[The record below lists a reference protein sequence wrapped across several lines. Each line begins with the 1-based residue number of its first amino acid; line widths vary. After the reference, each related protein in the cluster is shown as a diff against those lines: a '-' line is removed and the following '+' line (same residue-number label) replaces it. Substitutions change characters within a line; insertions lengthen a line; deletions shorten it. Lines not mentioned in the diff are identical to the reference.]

1 MISMMLGL
9 GLLLSQQENNIVQKV
24 KKVGKRLVMA

>member
-1 MISMMLGL
+1 MISRMLGL

-24 KKVGKRLVMA
+24 EKVGKRLVMA